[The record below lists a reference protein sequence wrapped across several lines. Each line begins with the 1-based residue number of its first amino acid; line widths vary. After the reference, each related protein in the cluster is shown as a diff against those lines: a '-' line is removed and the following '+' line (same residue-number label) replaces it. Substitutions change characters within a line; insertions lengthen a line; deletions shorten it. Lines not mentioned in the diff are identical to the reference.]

1 MPQPQQEVESTP
13 VAIRITALVIAHNR
27 PELLRKCLQ
36 ALEQS
41 NQREQLEILVVDNG
55 STGGSNELKSEFPG
69 ARFIP
74 LPRNFGLTKALNIG
88 IRSAAGEYIFLLH
101 DDIEVWPATSA
112 GLAAVLEAQAEV
124 GAVCPR
130 LANPDGS
137 GAPQVAKLP
146 EPGAQDVDW
155 RAAFPGA
162 EAHAVEYARGSA
174 LMVRSFFLRA
184 MRQIDERYG
193 QFGSDAE
200 LCRQVRRSAKQVQV
214 AGAFTATD
222 HGTARAEPRLQALRR
237 ADFELGLA
245 AYLGKHYGFAAGLK
259 ARAGFMLRA
268 LGAVSR
274 LRYVWSGQKI
284 DGTQPGA

>member
-1 MPQPQQEVESTP
+1 VPQPEQETESTP

-27 PELLRKCLQ
+27 PALLRKCLL

-41 NQREQLEILVVDNG
+41 AQREQLEILVVDNG
-55 STGGSNELKSEFPG
+55 STGGSSELRGEFPG
-69 ARFIP
+69 VRFIP

-88 IRSAAGEYIFLLH
+88 IRSSAGEFIFLLH
-101 DDIEVWPATSA
+101 DDIEASPAAPA
-112 GLAAVLEAQAEV
+112 GLASILEGQSDV

-130 LANPDGS
+130 LVNLDGTN
-137 GAPQVAKLP
+137 GPQVAKLP
-146 EPGAQDVDW
+146 VPGGGEVDW
-155 RAAFPGA
+155 RPAGPWP
-162 EAHAVEYARGSA
+162 EPHAVEYARGA
-174 LMVRSFFLRA
+174 AIMVRSFFLRA

-200 LCRQVRRSAKQVQV
+200 LCRQVQRSAKQVQI
-214 AGAFTATD
+214 AGSFTAVD
-222 HGTARAEPRLQALRR
+222 HGTPAADALRR
-237 ADFELGLA
+237 ADFQLGLA

-268 LGAVSR
+268 LASPSL

>member
-1 MPQPQQEVESTP
+1 MPQPELETESTP

-27 PELLRKCLQ
+27 PELLRKCLL

-41 NQREQLEILVVDNG
+41 AQREQLEILVVDNG
-55 STGGSNELKSEFPG
+55 STGGSSELRDEFPG
-69 ARFIP
+69 VRFTP

-88 IRSAAGEYIFLLH
+88 VRSSAGEFILLLH
-101 DDIEVWPATSA
+101 DDVEVSPATAA
-112 GLAAVLEAQAEV
+112 GLASILEAQGDV

-130 LANPDGS
+130 LTHPDGS
-137 GAPQVAKLP
+137 GAPQVARLP
-146 EPGAQDVDW
+146 VPGDHDVEW
-155 RAAFPGA
+155 RAAFPGSD
-162 EAHAVEYARGSA
+162 AHAVEYARGA
-174 LMVRSFFLRA
+174 AIMVRSFFLRA

-200 LCRQVRRSAKQVQV
+200 LCRQVQRAAKQVQV
-214 AGAFTATD
+214 AGSLTAID
-222 HGTARAEPRLQALRR
+222 HGTPTTNALRR

-259 ARAGFMLRA
+259 ARAGSMLRA
-268 LGAVSR
+268 LRSFSL
-274 LRYVWSGQKI
+274 LRYVWGGQKI